1 MQYMKLTPLERQE
14 ALRTLA
20 SMKDFL
26 DASFASLT
34 PEETR
39 APGPDGV
46 LSPVEQVWHLAD
58 LEREGFGERIRRL
71 QAEDGPSLPDFD
83 GARIAAERSYRD
95 LSFEEGLRAF
105 EAARLANIALFL
117 TLAPEAW
124 ARAGTQD
131 GVGRVTLCDM
141 PELMRQHDEAH
152 RAEIRT
158 WQRSRG
164 RPAS

>member
-1 MQYMKLTPLERQE
+1 MKLTPVERQE

-34 PEETR
+34 REETR
-39 APGPDGV
+39 AAGPEGSF
-46 LSPVEQVWHLAD
+46 SPVEQVWHLAD

-83 GARIAAERSYRD
+83 GARIAAERSYRS

-124 ARAGTQD
+124 TRSGTQD
-131 GVGRVTLCDM
+131 GVGAVTLCDM

-152 RAEIRT
+152 RAEIRE
-158 WQRSRG
+158 WQRFRSC
-164 RPAS
+164 PAS